1 MAVDVLLVVADDAL
15 RTVLEIALTADGCTV
30 RTAATEDDV
39 AHALSGEP
47 ARTILLDL
55 TAPFSGRVLT
65 WAERY
70 APHIPM
76 LLLVTAWEEA
86 PAIAH
91 RKVATLT
98 MPFGRQELRDALATV
113 YGAHEPR

>member
-1 MAVDVLLVVADDAL
+1 MAVDVLLVVADAAL
-15 RTVLEIALTADGCTV
+15 RTVLEIALIADGCTV
-30 RTAATEDDV
+30 RTVATEDEAV
-39 AHALSGEP
+39 QALSGEP

-55 TAPFSGRVLT
+55 SAPFSGRVLT
-65 WAERY
+65 CAERY

-76 LLLVTAWEEA
+76 LFLVTPWEE
-86 PAIAH
+86 PPLLSH

-113 YGAHEPR
+113 YDAREPR